1 MSKTIPRLITQ
12 EARYSLSVNDMI
24 LPLDFRD
31 VRFALAKNGYELLP
45 VRNLPSPPTQISYS
59 GDIARSK
66 ETVVF
71 ANSEAGEI
79 GVISRS
85 VRDAYSSF
93 GDLLNVL
100 ASEIGVNLRENVKYY
115 EAVLHC
121 RVETGKKP
129 AKEIAKAE
137 NKEFVSKFSEVL
149 GVNLSPLSIRLGK
162 RDSSAKQRDWL
173 DIAIDPDPIYD
184 GMYHIGVIFRNTD
197 QEKTE
202 TFVKNLENNL
212 LKLIQL
218 IEA

>member
-1 MSKTIPRLITQ
+1 
-12 EARYSLSVNDMI
+12 MI

-31 VRFALAKNGYELLP
+31 IRFVLAKNGYELLP
-45 VRNLPSPPTQISYS
+45 VRNLPPPPMQITYS
-59 GDIARSK
+59 GEIARFK
-66 ETVVF
+66 ENMVF

-85 VRDAYSSF
+85 VSDAYSSF
-93 GDLLNVL
+93 GDLLKVL

-115 EAVLHC
+115 EAILHC

-137 NKEFVSKFSEVL
+137 NKEFVNKFSEVL
-149 GVNLSPLSIRLGK
+149 GENLSSLSIRLGK
-162 RDSSAKQRDWL
+162 KDSSAKQRDWL

-184 GMYHIGVIFRNTD
+184 GMYHIGMIFRNPD

-212 LKLIQL
+212 LKMIQL
-218 IEA
+218 IEE

>member
-1 MSKTIPRLITQ
+1 MSKTTPRLITQ

-31 VRFALAKNGYELLP
+31 IRFALAKNGYELLP
-45 VRNLPSPPTQISYS
+45 VRNMPPPPTQISYS
-59 GDIARSK
+59 GEIARFK

-85 VRDAYSSF
+85 VGDAFSSF
-93 GDLLNVL
+93 GDLLKVL
-100 ASEIGVNLRENVKYY
+100 ASEIGVNLGEKVKYY

-121 RVETGKKP
+121 RAETGKKP
-129 AKEIAKAE
+129 TEEIAKAE

-149 GVNLSPLSIRLGK
+149 GENLSYLSVRLGK
-162 RDSSAKQRDWL
+162 KDSSAKQRDWL

-184 GMYHIGVIFRNTD
+184 GMYHIGVIFRNPD

-202 TFVKNLENNL
+202 TFVKKLENNL

-218 IEA
+218 IEE